1 MFYIDPHGKIPIYR
15 QIVNNIKENIM
26 KKVLKPGDRIP
37 SQRAMSKTLTAN
49 PNTVAKAYQE
59 LERQNVIE
67 TLQGKGTYV
76 TREYNPVID
85 DEIIKNL
92 DEKIKS
98 IIIDMHYL
106 GISMEEIN
114 KKFKKISSEME
125 VGI

>member
-1 MFYIDPHGKIPIYR
+1 
-15 QIVNNIKENIM
+15 
-26 KKVLKPGDRIP
+26 
-37 SQRAMSKTLTAN
+37 
-49 PNTVAKAYQE
+49 
-59 LERQNVIE
+59 
-67 TLQGKGTYV
+67 LQGKGTYV